1 MFRAFALGL
10 SVSLLLVG
18 LEGLAIES
26 VVIALP
32 ELIHGSGSSPMHV
45 QVTDLAAWLII
56 GLGTSLTLYTI
67 FTTPPKVKPS
77 FDKSLPADT
86 SSPALQLADLNYSE
100 LVNTAS
106 PETLEETNWQENHSE
121 SEENEDEYEY
131 EDEEVEYDDSDSEDR
146 EVEEDDFDLDAFN
159 AEFDIDDLLSE

>member
-1 MFRAFALGL
+1 MFRAFVLGL

-32 ELIHGSGSSPMHV
+32 ELIHGSDSLPMHV
-45 QVTDLAAWLII
+45 QVTDLAAWLAI

-67 FTTPPKVKPS
+67 FTAHPKVKPS
-77 FDKSLPADT
+77 FEESLPVNT

-106 PETLEETNWQENHSE
+106 PETVEETNWQETHSE
-121 SEENEDEYEY
+121 SEANEEEYEY
-131 EDEEVEYDDSDSEDR
+131 EDEELEYDDSDS

>member
-1 MFRAFALGL
+1 MFRAFVLGL

-32 ELIHGSGSSPMHV
+32 ELIHGSDSLPMHV
-45 QVTDLAAWLII
+45 QVTDLAAWLAI
-56 GLGTSLTLYTI
+56 GLGTSLTLYII
-67 FTTPPKVKPS
+67 FTAHPKVKPS
-77 FDKSLPADT
+77 FEESLPADT

-106 PETLEETNWQENHSE
+106 PETVEETNWQETHSE
-121 SEENEDEYEY
+121 SEANEEEYEY
-131 EDEEVEYDDSDSEDR
+131 EDEELEYEDSDS

>member
-1 MFRAFALGL
+1 MFRAFVLGL

-32 ELIHGSGSSPMHV
+32 ELIHGSDSLPMHV
-45 QVTDLAAWLII
+45 QVTDLAAWLAI
-56 GLGTSLTLYTI
+56 GLGTSLTLYPI
-67 FTTPPKVKPS
+67 FTTPPKVKPA

-121 SEENEDEYEY
+121 HEENEEEYEY
-131 EDEEVEYDDSDSEDR
+131 EDEELEYDDSDS